1 MAGFTVAI
9 VGRPNV
15 GKSTFFNRLLGERKA
30 IVDDESGVTRD
41 RQYGVSDWN
50 GKTFNL
56 IDTGGFVP
64 QSEDVFEREIKKQ
77 VLIAVEEAHALV
89 FIVDAATGITDLDEA
104 MADVLRRTSKPV
116 FLAVNKVDNH
126 NRLLEATEFYGL
138 GFENIFFISAMT
150 GSGTGEVLDS
160 VTELIS
166 DEKSEETSAI
176 DALPKIAIM
185 GQPNVGKSSLLNT
198 LIGQERTIVSDIAG
212 TTRDTIHTH
221 YKLFQKE
228 FILIDTA
235 GIRRKTKVHED
246 LEFYSVIRAIKAMDE
261 ADVCLLMLDAEKG
274 ITAQDLNIFS
284 MAVKKGKGIVVLV
297 NKWDLINKETNTA
310 KDFEKVL
317 KERLAP
323 FTDLPILFISAK
335 EKTRIFKVIETA
347 LEVYENRKKV
357 IPTSQLNE
365 VMLKA
370 IEAYHPPVV
379 RGNPVKI
386 KYITQLPTQVP
397 SFAFF
402 SNHPDEIKEPYKN
415 YLENQ
420 LRLKFKFTGV
430 PIRIFFRKK

>member
-50 GKTFNL
+50 GKAFNL

-64 QSEDVFEREIKKQ
+64 QSEDVFEKEIKKQ

-150 GSGTGEVLDS
+150 GSGTGDVLDS

-297 NKWDLINKETNTA
+297 NKWDLIDKETNTA
-310 KDFEKVL
+310 KEFEKVL

-347 LEVYENRKKV
+347 LEVYENRKRV

-420 LRLKFKFTGV
+420 MRQKFRFTGV